1 MVVKVSFTLSE
12 HEALVAFATA
22 QDFGV
27 REFVIAAVRAA
38 LAQAPTY
45 GQAELEAPT
54 RGNATL
60 VNVELAL
67 VALKCETDDATIAE
81 RLASLENE
89 VKSLKQHIS
98 SD

>member
-1 MVVKVSFTLSE
+1 M
-12 HEALVAFATA
+12 AFATA
-22 QDFGV
+22 QGFGV
-27 REFVIAAVRAA
+27 QAFVIAAVRAA